1 MKLSNHFTKKEMECP
16 CCGAMKME
24 EDVIQAIEAVRCE
37 YGKPIYINSA
47 FRCPKHNVE
56 LGSKSSSS
64 HLVGLAID
72 IRVNSSKERYGLM
85 RHLLQHFTR
94 LGFGDGFIH
103 ADLDHVNKTPNLIWD
118 YYKKHDPKQ

>member
-1 MKLSNHFTKKEMECP
+1 MACP

-24 EDVIQAIEAVRCE
+24 DDVLQAIEAVRCE
-37 YGKPIYINSA
+37 YGKPIYITSA
-47 FRCPKHNVE
+47 YRCQKHNAE

-64 HLVGLAID
+64 HLVGLAVD
-72 IRVNSSKERYGLM
+72 IVCKTSRERYGLM

-103 ADLDHVNKTPNLIWD
+103 ADLDHINKSPNVIWD
-118 YYKKHDPKQ
+118 YYKDQKDVPKQ